1 MRFAVLIPARMGSTR
16 LPGKPLV
23 PLLGKPL
30 ILHVCERARDSGA
43 EMVMVATDD
52 ARIREVC
59 QAAGIRAEL
68 THTEHLSGTD
78 RIAEA
83 SQQLGWDSA
92 DIVVNLQGDEPLM
105 PPGAIRQVAAL
116 LEARED
122 ADLATLCTPIHSL
135 EQFLDSNVVK
145 LVADRQGQALY
156 FSRAPIPWNRDGAT
170 GGLASQ
176 QQWQGALRHLG
187 LYAYRVGALRKLAAI
202 PPCEL
207 EQLEKLEQLRALWL
221 GMKIA
226 VDVAREMPGP
236 SVDTPQDL
244 ERVAELLRVHSDRR
258 SP

>member
-16 LPGKPLV
+16 LPGKPLA

-30 ILHVCERARDSGA
+30 ILHVCERARESGA
-43 EMVMVATDD
+43 ETVIVATDD

-59 QAAGIRAEL
+59 HAAGFRAEL
-68 THTEHLSGTD
+68 THAEHLSGTD

-83 SQQLGWDSA
+83 SQQLGWDGA
-92 DIVVNLQGDEPLM
+92 GIVVNLQGDEPLM
-105 PPGAIRQVAAL
+105 PPGVIHQVAAL

-135 EQFLDSNVVK
+135 QEFLNPNVVK
-145 LVADRQGQALY
+145 LVADQQGRALY

-170 GGLASQ
+170 RDLASQ
-176 QQWQGALRHLG
+176 QHWQGALRHLG
-187 LYAYRVGALRKLAAI
+187 LYAYRIAALRKLAAA
-202 PPCEL
+202 PACEL

-236 SVDTPQDL
+236 SVDTPEDL
-244 ERVAELLRVHSDRR
+244 ARVEHLLRNGQ
-258 SP
+258 